1 MSKTLC
7 KGIRKDG
14 SPCQGNALDRYDGYC
29 IAHGPAPDQVH
40 EWRSQGGKNSA
51 TAARLDKRIPE
62 RLKSDL
68 DMVEDAMQRVL
79 QGTLNPSALSA
90 ICRGAKTRIDLYRLA
105 DEEMV
110 EIRAEESQSAA
121 AQVVGDHGNL
131 DILKKAEE
139 IAAQHNQHR
148 VDSLIQQGLAERV
161 QESENG
167 SEQVALTAEGLE
179 RFGYRSK
186 SEYTQQDIDDWT
198 EMEESYKHSEEER
211 LSIKEEVEELRDE
224 LEEALE
230 DLEHAPSPVPPPLDP
245 VTGRYMTALPT
256 GVSTGY
262 DAEPDPEDVVFCPQ
276 TLTAQI
282 RQCDDF
288 LLELNKLAEEQDN
301 HIYREPGDAERD
313 PHFKKVRPL
322 SSIAA
327 DYPLEADIEKRR
339 ELDAFLAKQRIME
352 EEEEQ
357 YDTIDR

>member
-14 SPCQGNALDRYDGYC
+14 SPCRGNALDQYDGYC
-29 IAHGPAPDQVH
+29 IAHGPAPDQAH
-40 EWRSQGGKNSA
+40 EWRSLGGKNSA

-68 DMVEDAMQRVL
+68 DMVGDAMLRVL

-105 DEEMV
+105 DEEM
-110 EIRAEESQSAA
+110 EDIRAEELHTAA

-139 IAAQHNQHR
+139 IAALHNQQR
-148 VDSLIQQGLAERV
+148 VDSLIAQGLAESK
-161 QESENG
+161 QEEWDKP
-167 SEQVALTAEGLE
+167 EQVVLTPEGLD
-179 RFGYRSK
+179 RFDHRFRSD
-186 SEYTQQDIDDWT
+186 YTQEDIDDRIT
-198 EMEESYKHSEEER
+198 MEESYRHRIDIRQSARMQAQK
-211 LSIKEEVEELRDE
+211 LRDE

-230 DLEHAPSPVPPPLDP
+230 DLEHGPEPEPPPLDP
-245 VTGRYMTALPT
+245 VTGRYMTEIPA

-262 DAEPDPEDVVFCPQ
+262 GPDPDPDDVEFCPE

-282 RQCDDF
+282 LQCDNF
-288 LLELNKLAEEQDN
+288 LLELEKLEEPQVN
-301 HIYREPGDAERD
+301 HIYRDHGDHERD
-313 PHFKKVRPL
+313 PHFMKVRPV

-327 DYPLEADIEKRR
+327 DYPIEKDIERRR
-339 ELDAFLAKQRIME
+339 ELDEFLAKQRIL

-357 YDTIDR
+357 NGQSG